1 MTKAVLFLTLLLGT
15 PLLAAPPTSRPL
27 RDLFGINVK
36 FTQGQPIGDLALLTD
51 LGVRWVRDTA
61 LWVDIEQTPGE
72 YSAFPADFQ
81 RRLAFYKQHDIG
93 LCFGLWYENPKA
105 YPITEQTP
113 FAAWDADAYG
123 RYAAEIARRLKA
135 SGVRFV
141 IELWNEPHNTMKNFG
156 GKWNGEPP
164 SPWLD
169 HYVAM
174 VHAATKSVKA
184 VDPSIKVLVD
194 DDMWVLHYRFLDKG
208 LPEAIDGLAVHP
220 YVKSWPEFSAT
231 EPDTTWTQP
240 FVTVDADRSLKSAVR
255 RLRDYG
261 AVKIGH
267 TPAMWI
273 TEWGWPLGEA
283 IHDRPMTEELLAGLI
298 PRAYLTAADAGVETL
313 LWFSIMDSVDGPM
326 GLTSNDRRMRL
337 TYRSFKTMTK
347 TLGTGTAIEHVVGD
361 DRPTSGVQVYRVDR
375 PEGPVWIA
383 WNIDG
388 DVAVRVRGVEQAGD
402 VLGTAVMI
410 DRSQADRG
418 RLTLGRS
425 PLYLTGRDV
434 VIEVEKP
441 EGVPP
446 RYLFP

>member
-1 MTKAVLFLTLLLGT
+1 MALIVVAAMSLAGHAF
-15 PLLAAPPTSRPL
+15 AAPPAVRPL
-27 RDLFGINVK
+27 RDLFGVNVK
-36 FTQGQPIGDLALLTD
+36 FAQGQPIGDLSLLSD

-61 LWVDIEQTPGE
+61 LWTDIEQKPGQ

-81 RRLAFYKQHDIG
+81 RRLDFYKQHDIG

-105 YPITEQTP
+105 YPITPQTP
-113 FAAWDADAYG
+113 FTAWDADAYG
-123 RYAAEIARRLKA
+123 RYAGEIAKRLKA

-156 GKWNGEPP
+156 GQWNGEPP

-169 HYVAM
+169 QYVTM
-174 VHAATKSVKA
+174 VHTATAAVKA
-184 VDPSIKVLVD
+184 VDPSIHVLVN
-194 DDMWVLHYRFLDKG
+194 DDMWVLHYRFLEKG
-208 LPEAIDGLAVHP
+208 LPKEVDGLAVHP

-231 EPDTTWTQP
+231 EPDTTWTKP

-261 AVKIGH
+261 TAKLGH
-267 TPAMWI
+267 PPAMWI
-273 TEWGWPLGEA
+273 TEWGWPLGEP
-283 IHDRPMTEELLAGLI
+283 IRDRPMTEEMLAGLI

-313 LWFSIMDSVDGPM
+313 LWFSMVDSVDGPM
-326 GLTSNDRRMRL
+326 GLTSNDRKMRL
-337 TYRSFKTMTK
+337 TYQSFKTMTK

-361 DRPTSGVQVYRVDR
+361 DHPTNGLQVYRVDR

-388 DVAVRVRGVEQAGD
+388 EATVITRGLQDATD
-402 VLGTAVMI
+402 VLGKAVTI
-410 DRSQADRG
+410 DRTKTDDI
-418 RLTLGRS
+418 RLPIGRS

-434 VIEVEKP
+434 VIEAEKRG
-441 EGVPP
+441 GVSPH
-446 RYLFP
+446 YLFP